1 MDYTAGLT
9 DYTSS
14 LDYDLGSV
22 STYDAV
28 NLNTAVE
35 VRLSGEVPSD
45 LSTAVLANLSSVLTT
60 LASSTS
66 TASPGETETTVSTL
80 EVITDILTS
89 TDEDPLSPRT
99 PRYPYG
105 SLGFTAASAFIIS
118 ILGSFGNL
126 LTIIALPMSKK
137 LRTTATAFVVNLAVV
152 ELLFCVFILP
162 MSGAQY
168 LFLQQRGKSLLS
180 NEDCIFFTVVRYT
193 LTQVELQTILAIA
206 LTRALA
212 VATPRL
218 YSGINQPVVIGCYIA
233 GIWIYSFCLKLP
245 PAFEVFGEYTFNERT
260 MECDMA
266 STDSKARQTYILV
279 EAVIPVLL
287 IFVLYIFVFVMVIRR
302 AFMRQRK
309 FSKNFLPPAQPTQ
322 VKLSS
327 ARVARAASRGG
338 GTAKVAPPPSS
349 TASTSSNSGNQRKGS
364 NSSFRSLKK
373 RMSESSLRSRFT
385 HQSSTI
391 SQRLSTNRRDMRVAR
406 TIFIIFIL
414 VLVCSVPVAMVHA
427 VDRNVEFPV
436 RFLLLHVLYW
446 VQYCLNMVVYVLM
459 NQQYRDAYVDCLARV
474 FPRFKQH
481 HGRRFFWEK
490 ASISSRP
497 QPNYTSSRPA
507 NQGDSSAAE
516 VEQTA
521 AVTQG
526 NNAQGRLTAIPE
538 GHSSSAGND
547 SVFSDQQKI
556 VQQDLL
562 EKEIK
567 KAEISEDEEGCSD
580 SEGSDQDGVDE
591 EQALVDKE
599 HWITKNGSTGGS
611 LPDDESK
618 V

>member
-287 IFVLYIFVFVMVIRR
+287 IFVLYIFVFVMV
-302 AFMRQRK
+302 
-309 FSKNFLPPAQPTQ
+309 
-322 VKLSS
+322 KLSS

-373 RMSESSLRSRFT
+373 RMSESSLRSRFLRAARLLNRKRT